1 MANPLA
7 AAVAGNVLEDL
18 RVLCREVIDLLE
30 NRSRPGRLE
39 RDPRQRRKRPRVRF
53 RRQGRGGLD
62 LGRRSGLEPPGALGP
77 AVPGGKYNE
86 RAGEAGRGDRYQ
98 LVNHGV
104 SIVTDFRI
112 GLER

>member
-1 MANPLA
+1 MANPFA
-7 AAVAGNVLEDL
+7 AAVAGHVLKDL
-18 RVLCREVIDLLE
+18 RVLGREVIDLLE

-53 RRQGRGGLD
+53 RRQGRRGRH
-62 LGRRSGLEPPGALGP
+62 LGRWSCLEPPGALGP
-77 AVPGGKYNE
+77 AVTGRKYNE
-86 RAGEAGRGDRYQ
+86 RAGEAGRGNRYQ

>member
-1 MANPLA
+1 MANPFA
-7 AAVAGNVLEDL
+7 AAVAGNVLKDL

-30 NRSRPGRLE
+30 NRSRPRRLE
-39 RDPRQRRKRPRVRF
+39 RHPRKRRKRPYVRF
-53 RRQGRGGLD
+53 DGRCRDRLD
-62 LGRRSGLEPPGALGP
+62 LGRRSGLEAAVGLGP
-77 AVPGGKYNE
+77 AVPGRKYDE
-86 RAGEAGRGDRYQ
+86 RAGKAGRGNRYQ